1 MKSSQ
6 KTAIYYNADGDK
18 TMKIILNHV
27 SKSYDLPIFTD
38 ISHVFESGKLYV
50 IKGISGSG
58 KSTLLHII
66 AGVDTEY
73 QGVIQNDQNEQLSSD
88 DLMRQCAFMSQ
99 YSLLLSNLT
108 VLENLQMICDDRERI
123 DKLMR
128 YYHLQD
134 KLNAYP
140 EQLSGGE
147 RQRVSCIRALLS
159 SPRVLLADEPTAS
172 LDRENAERIAEML
185 NSLKSDGTIVIV
197 ATHESCFDHLADEII
212 GLKYGTFVMH
222 KTSEP
227 ATQEYATSS
236 PVSVRENKIPLSVIM
251 KRNPDILR
259 FKRLIGY
266 LIMFLMLFSIIFI
279 SANTDQMMTA
289 YMTHRYP
296 LNVFNYSAEQ
306 YAECGFADRTFP
318 YQNYVIR
325 ENGIT
330 GLYLASKED
339 SVLNIKGMIAR
350 GRFPAHDD
358 EVLISHDLALKLSPD
373 ADIIDTPLTFH
384 HSTYTVTG
392 VLHPFT
398 DESFEFGYTFL
409 SIYDSDAYY
418 FRKYGKIVYIP
429 YNRLSADAEPEENG
443 LIRVR
448 YPALYDDASAL
459 SEVRASMEGS
469 PISLFDSSIQDFQ
482 YFAKWIGLALIGL
495 FFVCFLISCIF
506 MRAQIGI
513 ELFYRKK
520 EVGYLQIFGLT
531 KKSLMK
537 YIITGYL
544 FRIIIPALISVV
556 LTALI
561 AALLRGN
568 IHLSIGSFVLQCAV
582 LSLLVA
588 VIYMAM
594 VYFKTKQ
601 FLKTSILKLIV

>member
-1 MKSSQ
+1 M
-6 KTAIYYNADGDK
+6 TFYNADGDQA
-18 TMKIILNHV
+18 MKIILSHV
-27 SKSYDLPIFTD
+27 SKSYDSPILTD
-38 ISHVFESGKLYV
+38 ISHTFESGKFYV
-50 IKGISGSG
+50 IKGVSGSG

-66 AGVDTEY
+66 AGVETDY
-73 QGVIQNDQNEQLSSD
+73 QGAIQNDQNKNLSSSE
-88 DLMRQCAFMSQ
+88 LMRQCAFMSQ

-108 VLENLQMICDDRERI
+108 VLENLQMICDDKERI
-123 DKLMR
+123 DELMQ

-134 KLNAYP
+134 KLNACP

-185 NSLKSDGTIVIV
+185 NNLKSNGTIVIA

-212 GLKYGTFVMH
+212 GLKNGTFVMH
-222 KTSEP
+222 KTSELT
-227 ATQEYATSS
+227 AQEYAAPASD
-236 PVSVRENKIPLSVIM
+236 SVRENKIPLSVIM
-251 KRNPDILR
+251 KRNPDIFR

-279 SANTDQMMTA
+279 SANTEQIMTA
-289 YMTHRYP
+289 YMKHRYP
-296 LNVFNYSAEQ
+296 LNVFNFSAEQ
-306 YAECGFADRTFP
+306 YAKCGFADRTVP

-339 SVLNIKGMIAR
+339 SVLNIKGMIAS

-358 EVLISHDLALKLSPD
+358 EVLVSHDLALKLAPD
-373 ADIIDTPLTFH
+373 ADIIGTSLTFH

-398 DESFEFGYTFL
+398 DEPFEFGYTFL

-418 FRKYGKIVYIP
+418 FRKYGEIVYIP
-429 YNRLSADAEPEENG
+429 YRRLSAVAEAEETG

-448 YPALYDDASAL
+448 YPALYDDASAV
-459 SEVRASMEGS
+459 SEVRASMEGN
-469 PISLFDSSIQDFQ
+469 PFSLFDSSIQDFQ

-544 FRIIIPALISVV
+544 FRIIIPAFISVV

-561 AALLRGN
+561 AFLLHGI
-568 IHLSIGSFVLQCAV
+568 IHLSIGNCVLQCAV

-588 VIYMAM
+588 AIYTAM
-594 VYFKTKQ
+594 VYFRTKQ
-601 FLKTSILKLIV
+601 FLKTSVLKLIV

>member
-1 MKSSQ
+1 
-6 KTAIYYNADGDK
+6 
-18 TMKIILNHV
+18 MKIILNHV
-27 SKSYDLPIFTD
+27 SKSYDTPIFTD
-38 ISHVFESGKLYV
+38 ISHTFESGKLYV

-66 AGVDTEY
+66 AGIDTEY
-73 QGVIQNDQNEQLSSD
+73 QGTIQNDRNENLSSD
-88 DLMRQCAFMSQ
+88 ELMRQCAFMSQ

-108 VLENLQMICDDRERI
+108 VLENLQMFCGDRERI
-123 DKLMR
+123 DRLMQ
-128 YYHLQD
+128 YYHLYD

-159 SPRVLLADEPTAS
+159 SPQVLLADEPTAS
-172 LDRENAERIAEML
+172 LDQENAERIAEML
-185 NSLKSDGTIVIV
+185 NSLKCSGTLVIA

-212 GLKYGTFVMH
+212 GLKNGIFVMR
-222 KTSEP
+222 KISQP
-227 ATQEYATSS
+227 SVQDSAA
-236 PVSVRENKIPLSVIM
+236 PVSDSARENKIPLSVIM
-251 KRNPDILR
+251 KRNPDIFR

-279 SANTDQMMTA
+279 SANAEQIMTA
-289 YMTHRYP
+289 YMKHRYP
-296 LNVFNYSAEQ
+296 LNVFNFSAER
-306 YAECGFADRTFP
+306 YAKCGFADRTVP
-318 YQNYVIR
+318 YWNYVIW

-330 GLYLASKED
+330 GLYLASKGD
-339 SVLNIKGMIAR
+339 SVLNIKGMIAS
-350 GRFPAHDD
+350 GRFPVHDD
-358 EVLISHDLALKLSPD
+358 EVLISHDLALKLAPNT
-373 ADIIDTPLTFH
+373 DIIGSQFTFY
-384 HSTYTVTG
+384 HSTYTITG

-418 FRKYGKIVYIP
+418 FRKYGEIVFIP
-429 YNRLSADAEPEENG
+429 YNRISAVAEPEESS

-448 YPALYDDASAL
+448 YPALYDDAFAV

-469 PISLFDSSIQDFQ
+469 PISLFDNSILDFQ

-495 FFVCFLISCIF
+495 FFVCFFISCIF
-506 MRAQIGI
+506 MHAQIGI

-520 EVGYLQIFGLT
+520 EVGYLQIFGMT
-531 KKSLMK
+531 KKKLMN

-544 FRIIIPALISVV
+544 FRIIIPAFISVV

-561 AALLRGN
+561 AFLLRSI
-568 IHLSIGSFVLQCAV
+568 IHLSIGSCIMQCAV

-588 VIYMAM
+588 AIYTAM
-594 VYFKTKQ
+594 VYFRTKL
-601 FLKTSILKLIV
+601 FLKTSILTLIV